1 MRSRRWAKTSAA
13 LLLCLG
19 LGTQTATSDAGYS
32 KLRPTKVRS
41 QTLKK
46 SSANQFLAADRKGR
60 LFLLRGDTL
69 EVFRLRTDGDLESAG
84 RLACRRSPENAY
96 AAAMDPAG
104 STWAVAS
111 TAFDLALC
119 DFTEQK
125 KPSGLVGVISS
136 VAFSGSSPLVA
147 VVPLGNGG
155 MDLSSRGSTRVP
167 YVFELDRSTWKPKH
181 SAPFPEVESQGIG
194 FATQVKAQTDSLIC
208 SGAKGAVWLAS
219 WNAYHVR
226 EVSAFEKSGR
236 ELTVGNGK
244 VEWVKFTPQE
254 RESMDKDL
262 EKRGLDP
269 STNQGGKVY
278 PQSVIRAMACG
289 QGGTVYLFVTTK
301 EGLALDRFEPSQRSL
316 ERVLLE
322 GVKVSD
328 GPMSAVLA
336 NGELVFAG
344 RSVEDSLW
352 RIAPEALD
360 SAPWQPVRGAR
371 FDGKP

>member
-1 MRSRRWAKTSAA
+1 MRTRRLATLSAA
-13 LLLCLG
+13 LMLCLG
-19 LGTQTATSDAGYS
+19 LGARTATPETGYA
-32 KLRPTKVRS
+32 KLRPTRLRV

-46 SSANQFLAADRKGR
+46 SSANQFLATDRKGR

-69 EVFRLRTDGDLESAG
+69 EVFRLRLDGDLESAG

-96 AAAMDPAG
+96 AAAMDPSG
-104 STWAVAS
+104 STWAVAA

-119 DFTEQK
+119 DFTEQR
-125 KPSGLVGVISS
+125 KPSGLTGIVSS
-136 VAFSGSSPLVA
+136 VTFSGSSPLVA
-147 VVPLGNGG
+147 VVPFGNGG
-155 MDLSSRGSTRVP
+155 MELSGRASSRVP
-167 YVFELDRSTWKPKH
+167 YVFELDRNTWKPRH
-181 SAPFPEVESQGIG
+181 SAPFPEIKSRDIG
-194 FATQVKAQTDSLIC
+194 FATQLKAQADSLIC

-219 WNAYHVR
+219 WNAYRVR
-226 EVSAFEKSGR
+226 EVSAFETSGR
-236 ELTVGNGK
+236 ELTVGSGK
-244 VEWVKFTPQE
+244 VEWVKFTAQE

-262 EKRGLDP
+262 KKRGLDP
-269 STNQGGKVY
+269 ATNQGGTVY

-289 QGGTVYLFVTTK
+289 HDGTIYLFVTTK
-301 EGLALDRFEPSQRSL
+301 DGLALDRFEPSQRSL

-336 NGELVFAG
+336 NGELVFVG

-360 SAPWQPVRGAR
+360 AAPWQPVRGAR